1 VKTAAS
7 YLLLG
12 LLGVTGFI
20 FWLVSIRKENR
31 RAIFWFTLAIMCLG
45 AMVLFADYLE
55 EVRAL
60 ERISRHVEAMIRGL

>member
-1 VKTAAS
+1 MKTAAS

-20 FWLVSIRKENR
+20 FTLVSIRKENR
-31 RAIFWFTLAIMCLG
+31 RAIFWFTLAIMCLC

-60 ERISRHVEAMIRGL
+60 ERISRQVEAMIRGL